1 MENRYPRLEINLEHL
16 KSNVAT
22 VVERCASQGVQV
34 MGVIKG
40 VTGLPEA
47 AKAFDE
53 GGAAMIAS
61 SRLEQIEDAI
71 NAGITKPMVLIRLP
85 MKSEVHDV
93 IRLTEMSLNSE
104 LEVIKALN
112 EEA

>member
-93 IRLTEMSLNSE
+93 ITASWKS
-104 LEVIKALN
+104 
-112 EEA
+112 